1 MKKNNLVYGDI
12 IHMNDTTNDEISFI
26 EIAKILVLRRKLFI
40 GIFLFVFLISLIIAF
55 LKRPTVEPGNGKEI
69 LKYTTYLYIGN
80 LALNYPLEPQYLIEM
95 KIKSIY
101 SDELKNQYPLEVE
114 YEETKISIMK
124 LVTSLPKADSNEKTD
139 AIIREFHSSILKPIL
154 LDHEKILD
162 SVLIENAKNKETKG
176 SPYTSSSRILKLAQK
191 SEVIMQNPKSKI
203 VLIKIIL
210 LGILAGFGMGFF
222 GVFLLE
228 FILQVRKSM
237 KDNT

>member
-12 IHMNDTTNDEISFI
+12 IHMNDTSNDEISFI

-40 GIFLFVFLISLIIAF
+40 GIFLSVFLISLIIAF
-55 LKRPTVEPGNGKEI
+55 LKRPTVDSGNGKEF

-101 SDELKNQYPLEVE
+101 SDELKNQYPLEIE
-114 YEETKISIMK
+114 YEETKMSIMK
-124 LVTSLPKADSNEKTD
+124 LVTSLPKVDSNEKTD
-139 AIIREFHSSILKPIL
+139 GIIREFHSSILKPIL

-191 SEVIMQNPKSKI
+191 SDVPSQIPKFKFTPS
-203 VLIKIIL
+203 KIIL
-210 LGILAGFGMGFF
+210 LGILVGFVMGFF
-222 GVFLLE
+222 GVFLFEL
-228 FILQVRKSM
+228 ILKIKREL
-237 KDNT
+237 